1 VSRHVLRQI
10 GLALLATLSL
20 CPGSGVLAQGPASM
34 ADTVAYGQVP
44 GTAPVPATP
53 AYGQTSNVYGGG
65 ALVGGPS
72 SYPAG
77 FTPATGVVPATGAPH
92 SFSTSDNTRFDP
104 DAGVAQ
110 LPYATPTS
118 PQSDG
123 AVPQQNRVCTQ
134 CEDAS
139 CDACRADC
147 VDAPGCQDCPR
158 FGFEAFQGFDSFR
171 GPPEGIGPSNFGE
184 VTGANAAMPAYE
196 PWGIGWQ
203 LGASYGTYDFSGR
216 PPPATQLTGAQQQ
229 IFVTTGFFRRARN
242 GQRLSFGF
250 VHDWMI
256 NNNYSQFALSPTLS
270 QWRGQLEW
278 AMSGRNSLGLWG
290 TVHDKSYIRD
300 RPDNHNQF
308 RAISQIN
315 VFWHHRYA
323 FGADT
328 WLRIGMPLSKKFL
341 GSSLAG
347 SAILGATAQM
357 PLNEQLALYANAM
370 YMAPNTAAGPIGA
383 SRDTYNISMGFAWY
397 PGRNARTPNVNG
409 GCWLPYMPLGN
420 NGNFLV
426 DSVHF
431 D

>member
-1 VSRHVLRQI
+1 MSRHVLRQI

-20 CPGSGVLAQGPASM
+20 FPGSGVLAQGPANM
-34 ADTVAYGQVP
+34 ADTAAYGQASAAIRP
-44 GTAPVPATP
+44 FDQSQD
-53 AYGQTSNVYGGG
+53 AYRNG
-65 ALVGGPS
+65 ALAGGSSSPS
-72 SYPAG
+72 AG
-77 FTPATGVVPATGAPH
+77 LTLPRGIVPATGAPPAYP
-92 SFSTSDNTRFDP
+92 TNNDARFDP
-104 DAGVAQ
+104 DANVTQLSYTAQ
-110 LPYATPTS
+110 TAS
-118 PQSDG
+118 QSDG
-123 AVPQQNRVCTQ
+123 AVPQQNFVCTQ

-139 CDACRADC
+139 CDACRGAC

-184 VTGANAAMPAYE
+184 VTGANAAMPVYE

-203 LGASYGTYDFSGR
+203 LGASYGIYDFSGR
-216 PPPATQLTGAQQQ
+216 PPPATQLAGAQQQ

-242 GQRLSFGF
+242 GQRMSFGL

-256 NNNYSQFALSPTLS
+256 NNNYSQFALSPTLG

-278 AMSGRNSLGLWG
+278 AMSDRNSLGLWA
-290 TVHDKSYIRD
+290 TVRDKSYFGA
-300 RPDNHNQF
+300 RPDNTNQF
-308 RAISQIN
+308 QAISQIN
-315 VFWHHRYA
+315 AFWHHKYA
-323 FGADT
+323 FGGDT
-328 WLRIGMPLSKKFL
+328 WLRIGMPLSKTFV
-341 GSSLAG
+341 GNRLAG
-347 SAILGATAQM
+347 SAIIGATAQL